1 MIKVIDVDKLFD
13 EYISGYV
20 YKNIGKVKPE
30 EIENKIPQL
39 YVEFGDKKLKELD
52 GKTPNTYYKSFSG
65 EELLECLKLH
75 VTGGIPVSDF
85 LCEALTLNPDY
96 QDALISALDD
106 ESSEEFTVYVMNIIK
121 DNGANKVKGR
131 YLKYIL
137 WDYSEIIRELATE
150 TLIDFADDVKEDI
163 LSQFKDADESKKI
176 YLTEILANTKMV
188 AGDDRV
194 FDILVA
200 EFVKNQ
206 DAVPIYAGYLSKY
219 GDDRAIPF
227 LTAAIEREKI
237 SYADFEE
244 LRFAIEALGGEY
256 NKTRDFSKDKSYK
269 KIKATTK
276 SEN

>member
-1 MIKVIDVDKLFD
+1 MIKVIDVDTLFD

-30 EIENKIPQL
+30 EIENKIPEL
-39 YVEFGDKKLKELD
+39 YVKFGDSPLKELD

-65 EELLECLKLH
+65 KDLLNCLKEH
-75 VTGGIPVSDF
+75 VVGGVPVSDF
-85 LCEALTLNPDY
+85 LCEALVSNPDY
-96 QDALISALDD
+96 QDDLIAALDD

-121 DNGANKVKGR
+121 DNGAEKVKGK

-137 WDYSEIIRELATE
+137 WDYSEVIRELATE
-150 TLIDFADDVKEDI
+150 TLTDFADDVKEDI
-163 LSQFKDADESKKI
+163 LSQFQDAEDGKKI
-176 YLTEILANTKMV
+176 YLTEILANTKQV
-188 AGDDRV
+188 SGDNRV
-194 FDILVA
+194 FDILIA
-200 EFVKNQ
+200 EFVKHQ
-206 DAVPIYAGYLSKY
+206 DLIPIYAGYLSKY

-227 LTAAIEREKI
+227 LTAAIENEKI

-269 KIKATTK
+269 KIKSTAK